1 MGIPAAASGAHG
13 MRRGGPRHGV
23 TERIQLVGPNL
34 KMRDGWALNISRGG
48 VRAILEEAV
57 ELGEE
62 YEVTI
67 GEEGGSPLT
76 RRGRVV
82 WVQDEPDGCIAG
94 FEFLYQSGAQPSAD
108 ALGITGEGVPGP
120 GPAPGKSEQEDLP
133 NEDEDEEEDD

>member
-1 MGIPAAASGAHG
+1 MGIPAAATGAHA

-34 KMRDGWALNISRGG
+34 KLRDGWALNISRGG

-76 RRGRVV
+76 RKGRVV
-82 WVQDEPDGCIAG
+82 WVQEEPDGCIAG

-108 ALGITGEGVPGP
+108 ALGLTGEGVPGP
-120 GPAPGKSEQEDLP
+120 DTP
-133 NEDEDEEEDD
+133 NDDDEDDD